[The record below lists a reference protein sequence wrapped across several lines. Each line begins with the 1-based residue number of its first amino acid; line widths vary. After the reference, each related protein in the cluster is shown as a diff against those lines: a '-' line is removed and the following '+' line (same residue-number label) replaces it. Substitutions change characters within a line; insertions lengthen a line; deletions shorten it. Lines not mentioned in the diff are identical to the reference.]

1 MKADIHPEYQTV
13 IFLDTSCDQK
23 ILSRSTLTSEETMEW
38 EDGNSYPVIRVEISS
53 ASHPFYTGKK
63 QLIMDRGGR
72 IVNVSSGAGQFKNL
86 SAHWPAYG
94 VSKAALNALT
104 KTLAAELKDAGIK
117 VNAVCP
123 GWVRTDMGGPGADL
137 SVEEGADTIVWL
149 ATTAP
154 ARFTGRMF
162 RARQQIDW

>member
-72 IVNVSSGAGQFKNL
+72 IEQFNRRYGTANEAPEAAGEE
-86 SAHWPAYG
+86 A
-94 VSKAALNALT
+94 
-104 KTLAAELKDAGIK
+104 AAE
-117 VNAVCP
+117 
-123 GWVRTDMGGPGADL
+123 GA
-137 SVEEGADTIVWL
+137 E
-149 ATTAP
+149 ATTVEGVEA
-154 ARFTGRMF
+154 AAAEGS
-162 RARQQIDW
+162 AAAAEAQA

>member
-72 IVNVSSGAGQFKNL
+72 IEQFNRR
-86 SAHWPAYG
+86 YG
-94 VSKAALNALT
+94 TANEAPEA
-104 KTLAAELKDAGIK
+104 AAE
-117 VNAVCP
+117 
-123 GWVRTDMGGPGADL
+123 
-137 SVEEGADTIVWL
+137 
-149 ATTAP
+149 ATTVEGVEA
-154 ARFTGRMF
+154 AAAEGS
-162 RARQQIDW
+162 AAAAEAQA